1 MLCRVMIEENK
12 QEREAEGE
20 EGGRKTD
27 RERGGGRERGN
38 LGLFGFFFFVLGLSP
53 SVYVSQWLLG

>member
-1 MLCRVMIEENK
+1 MLCHVMIEENE

-38 LGLFGFFFFVLGLSP
+38 LSLFGFFFFVLGLSP
-53 SVYVSQWLLG
+53 Q